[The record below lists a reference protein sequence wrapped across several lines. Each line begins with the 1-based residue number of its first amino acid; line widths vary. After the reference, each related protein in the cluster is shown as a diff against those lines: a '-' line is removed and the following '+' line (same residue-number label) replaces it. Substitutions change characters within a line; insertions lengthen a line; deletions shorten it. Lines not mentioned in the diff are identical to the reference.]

1 MNQRRK
7 IGSVFSS
14 TGIPSWAIVAS
25 LGVIV
30 IAVLAFF
37 ITGRPDAAE
46 EVAKT
51 TETAATPAAKPTP
64 TTAPAK
70 KPAKKP
76 TNKPTGQ
83 AEEVPRAYVEVF
95 NNSGVTGL
103 ADQTSSRVQGA
114 GWKVVGTDNWY
125 GTIPATTVYYPKRL
139 KSQAKLL
146 AADLKIKRVRP
157 AISPMKFDR
166 LTLILT
172 EKI

>member
-1 MNQRRK
+1 MSQPRRPK
-7 IGSVFSS
+7 GSIFSS

-30 IAVLAFF
+30 VAVLAFF
-37 ITGRPDAAE
+37 ITGRPDATE
-46 EVAKT
+46 EVAKPTRT
-51 TETAATPAAKPTP
+51 TATKAPAPTPSPAPAPTSKPTKE
-64 TTAPAK
+64 AK
-70 KPAKKP
+70 E
-76 TNKPTGQ
+76 

-103 ADQTSSRVQGA
+103 ADRTSGRVQGA

-125 GTIPATTVYYPKRL
+125 GKIPATTVYYPKRL
-139 KSQAKLL
+139 KGQAKLL

-157 AISPMKFDR
+157 ATSPMKFDR